1 MLKSCMLQ
9 VRPQTISNCLW
20 AFAQLQ
26 RKPEGAVQALCSAA
40 WQHVTAF
47 KPQVSQLPVPAVTG
61 FLLHLQRQF
70 CVAFNSHATPS

>member
-1 MLKSCMLQ
+1 MLQ

-47 KPQVSQLPVPAVTG
+47 KPQVRCSPHVLADAGSQ
-61 FLLHLQRQF
+61 LHLQRKS
-70 CVAFNSHATPS
+70 CVAFSSHPQPG

>member
-1 MLKSCMLQ
+1 MLKSRALQ

-26 RKPEGAVQALCSAA
+26 PKPEGAVQSLCSAA

-47 KPQVSQLPVPAVTG
+47 KPQVSHLPVPADAG
-61 FLLHLQRQF
+61 FPLH
-70 CVAFNSHATPS
+70 

>member
-1 MLKSCMLQ
+1 MLQ

-47 KPQVSQLPVPAVTG
+47 KPQVSHLLVPAEAA
-61 FLLHLQRQF
+61 FQLDLQWQF
-70 CVAFNSHATPS
+70 CIVSMATPT

>member
-1 MLKSCMLQ
+1 MLKDRMLQ

-47 KPQVSQLPVPAVTG
+47 KPQVSNLPVPAAAG
-61 FLLHLQRQF
+61 CQLDLQQQ
-70 CVAFNSHATPS
+70 VHIAFNSHIHLS